1 MAFTGNIADW
11 SLADILQ
18 VVASERKS
26 GSLTLAH
33 PQGGSI
39 EMEFKEGQIV
49 GARDRAGGG
58 KGSGFLAFMQETGRI
73 SHEQARAVHQMMK
86 ESGEP
91 ELAAI
96 DRAGF
101 LRQPGND
108 NAFAAYC
115 QELVYRALTW
125 REGDYHFA
133 AAGSRGVKAAA
144 PGEPRTHGLG
154 IEALLLEAMRRI
166 DESPRIEHIVQPET
180 VFQPGDVS
188 GAASSGL
195 GRREQTL
202 LNLVDGSRDVRTL
215 GRMAHLTEFDAQELL
230 FNLHEAGL
238 IRARTGSHRDP
249 MVFDLVEDGSVLTAA
264 GRLLRLVIILVAV
277 AISLGIRWR
286 ALELTATVASAPDP
300 RAVEIERFAR
310 ELFIQH
316 TGREPEGRGELERA
330 GLLVPEPYFT
340 APAVAEEAPAD
351 DELTSATD

>member
-26 GSLTLAH
+26 GALALAH
-33 PQGGSI
+33 PQGAAI
-39 EMEFKEGQIV
+39 EMDFKDGLIV
-49 GARDRAGGG
+49 GARDRAAGG
-58 KGSGFLAFMQETGRI
+58 KGSGFLAFMQVTGRI
-73 SHEQARAVHQMMK
+73 SGEQARAVHQMMK
-86 ESGEP
+86 ESNEP

-133 AAGSRGVKAAA
+133 AAGSRGGKARA
-144 PGEPRTHGLG
+144 PGEARTQGLG

-166 DESPRIEHIVQPET
+166 DEAPRIQHLVQPDT
-180 VFQPGDVS
+180 IFQPGDAA
-188 GAASSGL
+188 GAAVTGL

-202 LNLVDGSRDVRTL
+202 LNLVDGTRDARTL
-215 GRMAHLTEFDAQELL
+215 GRMAHLTEYDAQELL

-238 IRARTGSHRDP
+238 IRARTGGAAPDP
-249 MVFDLVEDGSVLTAA
+249 MVFDLVEDGSVITAA
-264 GRLLRLVIILVAV
+264 GRLLRLIVILAVV

-286 ALELTATVASAPDP
+286 ALELTAANGTVTDP
-300 RAVEIERFAR
+300 RVVEAEHFAR
-310 ELFIQH
+310 ELFLQH
-316 TGREPEGRGELERA
+316 TGREPEDRGELERA
-330 GLLVPEPYFT
+330 GLLVPEPHFAST
-340 APAVAEEAPAD
+340 AEPPATEALEP
-351 DELTSATD
+351 ETY